1 MITRYELA
9 TTAAAFRG
17 YIGAFHP
24 HSLATFRAIFYER
37 GFSHIL
43 VHSWTPEVIQVLG
56 MKLKDRASTLL
67 KSDGKGSWTVQGTWN
82 RP

>member
-1 MITRYELA
+1 MA
-9 TTAAAFRG
+9 TTAPLKG
-17 YIGAFHP
+17 YIGAFHQ
-24 HSLATFRAIFYER
+24 HSLATFRTIFHER

-56 MKLKDRASTLL
+56 MELKDHASTLL